1 MNLIIFAPKE
11 VCFKPRWGGQ
21 ITRKKRVLRRL
32 IRVSPTKGGG
42 AHSIPRGRRVSA
54 RNATENHKQQQRKL
68 APIELW
74 YRHWRKCRIGFR
86 RSAGLWRR
94 ACEPI
99 EDLIIVNPPCLIL
112 WTTLQNARIIRTAE
126 LALSTTIRRS
136 FGTAIWEEVL
146 NVSLLFI
153 RWEEREE
160 QGVLKVPFEFL
171 IN

>member
-1 MNLIIFAPKE
+1 MNLKFLHQKKYTLNPNE
-11 VCFKPRWGGQ
+11 GGKLQ
-21 ITRKKRVLRRL
+21 EKRVLRRL
-32 IRVSPTKGGG
+32 IRVSPTKRGG
-42 AHSIPRGRRVSA
+42 AHSTPRGRRVSA

-74 YRHWRKCRIGFR
+74 YRHWRKFR
-86 RSAGLWRR
+86 VGLERSVGLWRS
-94 ACEPI
+94 ACDPI
-99 EDLIIVNPPCLIL
+99 EGLIVNPPCLIL
-112 WTTLQNARIIRTAE
+112 WTTSQNARIIHTAE
-126 LALSTTIRRS
+126 LALSTIRRS
-136 FGTAIWEEVL
+136 FGTAIWEEEL